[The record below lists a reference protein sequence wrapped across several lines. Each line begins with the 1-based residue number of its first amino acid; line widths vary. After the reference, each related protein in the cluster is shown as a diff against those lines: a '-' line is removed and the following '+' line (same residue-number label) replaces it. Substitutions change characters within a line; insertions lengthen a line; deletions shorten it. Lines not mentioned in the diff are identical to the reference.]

1 VNVLVEHN
9 ITCNNNNNS
18 ACESLK
24 RMKDMAV
31 DTVSHSVNNHMKALR
46 A

>member
-1 VNVLVEHN
+1 VNVLVEHT

-18 ACESLK
+18 VFESLK
-24 RMKDMAV
+24 RMKDMAA
-31 DTVSHSVNNHMKALR
+31 DIVSHSANNHMKALR